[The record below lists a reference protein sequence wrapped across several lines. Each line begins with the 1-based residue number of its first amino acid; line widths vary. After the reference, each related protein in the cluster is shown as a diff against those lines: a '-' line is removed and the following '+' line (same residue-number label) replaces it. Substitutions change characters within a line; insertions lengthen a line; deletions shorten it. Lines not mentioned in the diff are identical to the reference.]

1 MIKVWLNVAI
11 KKQLPLLF
19 GKFEK
24 IDPITKWEHNPLIHP
39 IMPTKFLL
47 LNLNDY
53 VEVLT

>member
-11 KKQLPLLF
+11 KKAIAF
-19 GKFEK
+19 IICKFEK